1 MIIIRGI
8 NRIKKYKGAVVAL
21 GVFDG
26 VHRGHRN
33 ILQGAVRIAHK
44 INGKAIALTFSPH
57 PQHKES
63 LYSLEHRLRLIG
75 ELGVEVCIVVNFT
88 RRFANIPAW
97 DFITEIL
104 VKKIGASFVCAG
116 KNFHFGR
123 KAGGDYRLLKKGAKR
138 YNFKLKAF
146 DVVKSG
152 SFAISSTA
160 IRKLI
165 KSAKIKKA
173 QKLLGRR
180 VSILGT
186 VIKGTRLGRLL
197 GFPTANIN
205 PHHEVIPAS
214 GIYAV
219 EIIFC
224 RKVYDGICYIGSRPT
239 ILAKNKSIHVE
250 VHIFNFHKNIYGKTL
265 EIQFVKMIRADQK
278 FSCIRDLTLQIQKD
292 VISCHKI
299 LRYLHKKP
307 L

>member
-1 MIIIRGI
+1 
-8 NRIKKYKGAVVAL
+8 
-21 GVFDG
+21 
-26 VHRGHRN
+26 
-33 ILQGAVRIAHK
+33 
-44 INGKAIALTFSPH
+44 
-57 PQHKES
+57 
-63 LYSLEHRLRLIG
+63 
-75 ELGVEVCIVVNFT
+75 
-88 RRFANIPAW
+88 
-97 DFITEIL
+97 
-104 VKKIGASFVCAG
+104 
-116 KNFHFGR
+116 
-123 KAGGDYRLLKKGAKR
+123 
-138 YNFKLKAF
+138 
-146 DVVKSG
+146 
-152 SFAISSTA
+152 
-160 IRKLI
+160 
-165 KSAKIKKA
+165 
-173 QKLLGRR
+173 
-180 VSILGT
+180 
-186 VIKGTRLGRLL
+186 LL